1 MEMTDA
7 HIEEIVMVT
16 VNDDEK
22 PIPVSVV
29 RRLPKYLTHAQQLR
43 VQGVEW
49 VSSATLGEALG
60 LTPST
65 VRQDLSHVDFQG
77 VSKRGYSIPGLESV
91 LARTLGVDRDIVCV
105 LVGVGNLGRALAL
118 HGEFAR
124 QGFKIEGVFDTHPAV
139 VGKKVGRLLVT
150 SMADLEPKV
159 RELKAEIGIV
169 AVPHE
174 AAQGVADALVKAGV
188 RGILN
193 LTTAHLLLPVDVAV
207 VDARVL
213 SSLRELAYSVKF
225 VASESTRGSGY
236 SEMNYQ
242 GKESI

>member
-1 MEMTDA
+1 MIDY
-7 HIEEIVMVT
+7 
-16 VNDDEK
+16 DEK

-43 VQGVEW
+43 AQGMEW

-77 VSKRGYSIPGLESV
+77 VSKRGYSIAGLELV

-105 LVGVGNLGRALAL
+105 LVGAGNLGRALAL

-124 QGFKIEGVFDTHPAV
+124 QGFKIEAVFDNHPAV
-139 VGKKVGRLLVT
+139 VGKRVGRLTVT
-150 SMADLEPKV
+150 AMADLSAKV
-159 RELKAEIGIV
+159 RELRAEIGIV

-174 AAQGVADALVKAGV
+174 EAQAVADVLLGAGV

-193 LTTAHLLLPVDVAV
+193 LTTAHLLLPSDVAV
-207 VDARVL
+207 VDARIL

-225 VASESTRGSGY
+225 GAGDSSRSPGVRELS
-236 SEMNYQ
+236 YQ
-242 GKESI
+242 GKEAI